1 LVILKISS
9 KNEQNVVVSLEDGS
23 VLFLSKDL
31 VYEKGLRKGDDIPD
45 DLRLE
50 LIEENQKYFIKKKSF
65 DYLTRRLHSTQELR
79 TKLLQKKYEKRLI
92 ELVLEEL
99 TEKKYLNDEEF
110 AEKYIAEAA
119 YFKRSGKQKIK
130 SELLKKGISLKIIDE
145 QLLNVFNEE
154 ESFENAIEIG
164 KKKIKVFQNRGY
176 DEKQVRLKLFGYLIS
191 KGYEFE
197 AVKKVCHELLTN
209 SSFED

>member
-1 LVILKISS
+1 
-9 KNEQNVVVSLEDGS
+9 
-23 VLFLSKDL
+23 
-31 VYEKGLRKGDDIPD
+31 
-45 DLRLE
+45 
-50 LIEENQKYFIKKKSF
+50 
-65 DYLTRRLHSTQELR
+65 
-79 TKLLQKKYEKRLI
+79 LI

>member
-1 LVILKISS
+1 MVILKISS